1 MGAGM
6 WVDVEG
12 EAATG
17 EVRSCEEGLLVCGC
31 RLPDVGSDGL
41 EAEANDLSVARELE
55 RLCARRLSVIWR
67 RSEEVRVEMALP
79 VALMLA
85 VAEGGQ
91 TLLE

>member
-1 MGAGM
+1 M
-6 WVDVEG
+6 
-12 EAATG
+12 
-17 EVRSCEEGLLVCGC
+17 RPCEEDLLVLCGC
-31 RLPDVGSDGL
+31 SVAVVGREGF

-79 VALMLA
+79 VALTLA

-91 TLLE
+91 ALFE